1 MKHDVA
7 QSVDITI
14 VFSVLVLFGVVAGHL
29 WLDELVSFIRWVA
42 SDIVSPAFGL
52 DDLF

>member
-1 MKHDVA
+1 MKENVG

-29 WLDELVSFIRWVA
+29 WLDDLLSFVRWVA
-42 SDIVSPAFGL
+42 SDVVSPFFGL
-52 DDLF
+52 DEHF